1 MIIFIKAIVDISDFF
16 FGEENFTIV
25 HDVFETHAIFFKVVT
40 VSCRNFEKFQTI
52 LNRLDLLVDPLVF
65 FFKTFLERFD
75 SNFW

>member
-1 MIIFIKAIVDISDFF
+1 MIIFIKAVVDISDFF

-25 HDVFETHAIFFKVVT
+25 HDVFETHAIFFKVIA

-52 LNRLDLLVDPLVF
+52 LDRLDLLVDTLVF
-65 FFKTFLERFD
+65 FFKTFFECLD